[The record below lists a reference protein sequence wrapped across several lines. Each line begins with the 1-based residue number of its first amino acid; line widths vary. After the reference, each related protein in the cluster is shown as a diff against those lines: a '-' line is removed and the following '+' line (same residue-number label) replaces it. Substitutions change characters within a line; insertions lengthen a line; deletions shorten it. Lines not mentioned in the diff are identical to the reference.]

1 MIVDTSQLAS
11 LPTPLTMVDGA
22 FDPLHDGHV
31 AYFRAAREIGHPV
44 LCNVTSDSWTT
55 SKHPVFLEASRRAV
69 LLDGVRWIDFVHVA
83 SSTTLEVLRL
93 LRPAVYAKGADWL
106 ARGGVPA
113 DERDL
118 CARSGIEVC
127 YLDTVRNSSS
137 RLLED
142 FARRSRQ

>member
-1 MIVDTSQLAS
+1 M
-11 LPTPLTMVDGA
+11 
-22 FDPLHDGHV
+22 
-31 AYFRAAREIGHPV
+31 
-44 LCNVTSDSWTT
+44 
-55 SKHPVFLEASRRAV
+55 
-69 LLDGVRWIDFVHVA
+69 HVA

-93 LRPAVYAKGADWL
+93 LRPAVYAKGADLL
-106 ARGGVPA
+106 ARGGLPA